1 MWQGQI
7 TCNGVLGWRT
17 LHVQIRAIGSLHRG
31 SQVDRADQCETTAGR
46 AERSKPAGTQMMLS
60 QAPALDT
67 ELQSTRSALLSFG
80 PIFPCSGFI
89 PLFWNEDV
97 CVIPYWNYRA
107 SLFFF
112 FILQEHIVTGVS
124 RVSNKMLHIGPLNFV
139 ETIQIIGTLEAG
151 LMVMNLRDM
160 EVECHNFGVMCPL
173 KPCV

>member
-1 MWQGQI
+1 
-7 TCNGVLGWRT
+7 
-17 LHVQIRAIGSLHRG
+17 
-31 SQVDRADQCETTAGR
+31 
-46 AERSKPAGTQMMLS
+46 MLS

-80 PIFPCSGFI
+80 PIFLCSGFI
-89 PLFWNEDV
+89 SLFWNEDV

-139 ETIQIIGTLEAG
+139 ETI
-151 LMVMNLRDM
+151 
-160 EVECHNFGVMCPL
+160 
-173 KPCV
+173 